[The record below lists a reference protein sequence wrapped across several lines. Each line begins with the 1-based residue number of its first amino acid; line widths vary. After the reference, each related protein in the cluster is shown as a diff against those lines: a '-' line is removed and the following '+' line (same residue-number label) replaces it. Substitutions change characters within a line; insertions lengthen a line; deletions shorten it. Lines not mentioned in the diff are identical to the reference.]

1 MLDYRVNK
9 LHELPMSHYP
19 RLALVLFTGITLA
32 LSACATGPDLDL
44 TIHESER
51 GAVYVERFPDRSFQA
66 SHPMTLSA
74 DTMARVLRGVV
85 VKDSRG
91 LLGNL
96 VAGKPE
102 AVRAFRDEDVEY
114 LAPLL
119 VEGLTRAASDQQVG
133 FHVIRIGTL
142 NSPQSV
148 GPVFCLSSVRF
159 PGTCSS
165 EQPLGPA
172 AAESTK
178 GSLYAYGRSLYLTL
192 TEYRHRLEQAET
204 INMANRRISNPTG
217 LANRTVQFVPES
229 AKRPDSYRTARSTDA
244 TLVID
249 YDLLAAMPAAP
260 DMRST
265 AAQPPTPAK
274 GEPTQRDTDLE
285 ALRKELQDIK
295 KKLAEQEAERTR
307 STPSSSL
314 KPTPQ
319 PIP

>member
-1 MLDYRVNK
+1 
-9 LHELPMSHYP
+9 MSHHP
-19 RLALVLFTGITLA
+19 RLALVLLAGITLS

-51 GAVYVERFPDRSFQA
+51 GAVYVERFPDLSFQA
-66 SHPMTLSA
+66 AHPITLSA

-91 LLGNL
+91 VLGNL
-96 VAGKPE
+96 GAGKPE
-102 AVRAFRDEDVEY
+102 AVRAFRDEDIEY

-119 VEGLTRAASDQQVG
+119 AEGLTRAASDQQVG
-133 FHVIRIGTL
+133 FQVVQIGTPI
-142 NSPQSV
+142 SSQSV
-148 GPVFCLSSVRF
+148 GPVFCWSSVRF
-159 PGTCSS
+159 PGNCSS
-165 EQPLGPA
+165 EQSPGPT

-192 TEYRHRLEQAET
+192 TEYRHRTERAET
-204 INMANRRISNPTG
+204 SNMANRRISNPAG
-217 LANRTVQFVPES
+217 LANRTVHFVPES
-229 AKRPDSYRTARSTDA
+229 AKRPDSYRTTRSTDA

-249 YDLLAAMPAAP
+249 YDLLASMPAAS

-274 GEPTQRDTDLE
+274 GEPTQRDTDLD

-295 KKLAEQEAERTR
+295 KILAEQEAERTR
-307 STPSSSL
+307 STPSSSP
-314 KPTPQ
+314 KPTP
-319 PIP
+319 